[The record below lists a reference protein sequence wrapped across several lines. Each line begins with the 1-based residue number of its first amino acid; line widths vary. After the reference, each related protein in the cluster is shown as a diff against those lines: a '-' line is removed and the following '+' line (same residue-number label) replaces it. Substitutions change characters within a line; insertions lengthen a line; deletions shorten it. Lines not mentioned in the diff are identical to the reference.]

1 MLLLDIKF
9 YDIGFTHELD
19 KFWRHGEFLGKIS
32 SKLKS
37 LRKFL
42 FLSLK
47 TKCTPIRLFFLSS
60 CKAECPKSLCTC
72 VRCAVSTT
80 QWIEQLLAEC
90 HYQDSKYF
98 VFLFDFQTFVC
109 MRIFKHVSSWS
120 LGMKY
125 YPFMLKH
132 WMYNNSNSN
141 ILPFALIPK
150 LQILNCAMKITLTV
164 SYFCFLLLLT
174 LIAHCR
180 GVQTTTLWSQRS
192 LALYW
197 H

>member
-1 MLLLDIKF
+1 MHSYKTIFPL
-9 YDIGFTHELD
+9 
-19 KFWRHGEFLGKIS
+19 
-32 SKLKS
+32 KLQSWVSQKS
-37 LRKFL
+37 LY
-42 FLSLK
+42 
-47 TKCTPIRLFFLSS
+47 
-60 CKAECPKSLCTC
+60 LCTL
-72 VRCAVSTT
+72 RCFNNTMYRTIASWMSLSGF
-80 QWIEQLLAEC
+80 QI
-90 HYQDSKYF
+90 F
-98 VFLFDFQTFVC
+98 FFLFDFQTFVC

-192 LALYW
+192 LAFYW